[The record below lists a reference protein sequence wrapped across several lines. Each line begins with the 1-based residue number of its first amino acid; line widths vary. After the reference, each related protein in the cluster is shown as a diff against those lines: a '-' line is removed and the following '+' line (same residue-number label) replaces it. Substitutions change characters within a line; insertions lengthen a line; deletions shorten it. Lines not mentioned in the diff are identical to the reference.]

1 VQLVKPSVDEW
12 IAAAVAGGFPEWLA
26 KAVSHNFERWE
37 AGDLA
42 FSTSAE
48 VLALAPPKRTME
60 DWVKEWAPRSPPPA
74 GA

>member
-1 VQLVKPSVDEW
+1 MQLVKPSVDEW
-12 IAAAVAGGFPEWLA
+12 IAAAIKAGFEPWLA
-26 KAVSHNFERWE
+26 RAASHNFERWE

-42 FSTSAE
+42 FTSSAE

-60 DWVKEWAPRSPPPA
+60 DWVKQWAPLSPPPA